1 MYSGRNGPRYQAY
14 TRYGYTCGTT
24 TRLDNGEERFQW
36 QKPPNEFDA
45 IYNVKL
51 GTQVR
56 DLHFGTSTRADW
68 ETTMKNK
75 RDSFNPNAGP
85 GSYKRDK
92 EFLISSESR
101 NKEAPR
107 FQDAPRQGM
116 ANMNGTPGPIYNVEK
131 KYVPRTQNHCGESRL
146 HGGGGTPQAP
156 GLSGASASFQLPAS
170 LPHHTFL
177 QRSLSLSLSLSP
189 CFRFAHPSTPLLS
202 SALASLARSLAHR
215 YKRGVEKSIG
225 IGFGRSKRKNLHL
238 TSAADAMYAP
248 KVEVPNFAVAFGEGD
263 RFKYEAK

>member
-1 MYSGRNGPRYQAY
+1 MSSGRNGPRYQAN

-131 KYVPRTQNHCGESRL
+131 KY
-146 HGGGGTPQAP
+146 
-156 GLSGASASFQLPAS
+156 
-170 LPHHTFL
+170 
-177 QRSLSLSLSLSP
+177 
-189 CFRFAHPSTPLLS
+189 
-202 SALASLARSLAHR
+202 
-215 YKRGVEKSIG
+215 KRGVEKSIG

-263 RFKYEAK
+263 RFKYEAKYSLTDGTPGPIYEVHDAKIFDTIRTKAPNTVWGKGRGSRFKTDSVWGY

>member
-1 MYSGRNGPRYQAY
+1 MASGRNGPRFQAN
-14 TRYGYTCGTT
+14 TRFGFTQGKTVKLT
-24 TRLDNGEERFQW
+24 MGEERFQW

-45 IYNVKL
+45 IYKVKL
-51 GTQVR
+51 PTQVR

-68 ETTMKNK
+68 ESTMKNK

-107 FQDAPRQGM
+107 FKDAPRESL
-116 ANMNGTPGPIYNVEK
+116 ASKNGNPGPIYNVEK
-131 KYVPRTQNHCGESRL
+131 KYKN
-146 HGGGGTPQAP
+146 
-156 GLSGASASFQLPAS
+156 
-170 LPHHTFL
+170 
-177 QRSLSLSLSLSP
+177 
-189 CFRFAHPSTPLLS
+189 
-202 SALASLARSLAHR
+202 
-215 YKRGVEKSIG
+215 GVEKSIG

-248 KVEVPNFAVAFGEGD
+248 KVEVPNFAVAFGSGD
-263 RFKYEAK
+263 RFKYEAKFSLTSTMPGPIYNVHNPRVMDAIRPSMSNTVWSKGRGSRFKTDSVWGFG